1 MARRVRGS
9 VANDQSSSCRLL
21 VIIAL
26 ITRGRGG
33 LDPLLHS
40 ASIICFVCPPTPG
53 RAASAYNSSSYVW
66 WHVLLFALADNCTSE
81 KWRFFRLHWA
91 IITFLWGFQAPHDF
105 AGLNLISTNMTYLH
119 LASLTKGG
127 IRGEEGR
134 QDLLSSSSRPNWTRR
149 THPGS
154 RLAPGLDG
162 NIIWDLE

>member
-53 RAASAYNSSSYVW
+53 RAASAYNSSSYDAVRSCRQLCNV
-66 WHVLLFALADNCTSE
+66 HQRSGDFSDFIGQSLY
-81 KWRFFRLHWA
+81 
-91 IITFLWGFQAPHDF
+91 FLWGFQAPDDF
-105 AGLNLISTNMTYLH
+105 AGLNLIISTNMTYLH